1 MGFLCAGERYVSIID
16 NFLISLQLDY
26 AACHYCYLGN
36 KDANKDAKDKDWHRL
51 GYILK
56 KTADSHKLLSPE
68 IDDLFLNIKNGN
80 LKG

>member
-16 NFLISLQLDY
+16 NFLISLQLDF
-26 AACHYCYLGN
+26 AACHYCYLG
-36 KDANKDAKDKDWHRL
+36 NKDAKDKDWHRL
-51 GYILK
+51 GYILR
-56 KTADSHKLLSPE
+56 KTAKSHKLLSPE